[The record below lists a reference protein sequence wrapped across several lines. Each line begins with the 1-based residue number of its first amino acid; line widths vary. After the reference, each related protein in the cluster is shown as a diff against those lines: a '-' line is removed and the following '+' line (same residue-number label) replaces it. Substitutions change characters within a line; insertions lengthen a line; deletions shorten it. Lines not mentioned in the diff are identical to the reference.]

1 MKYRELFKLYN
12 LKNLNQN
19 KWSMFFI
26 ALSIVIT
33 MTVSLILPQI
43 RMSKQEYINQ
53 AMQESNPAD
62 LVVTQSFPSK
72 SFDKAIST
80 YEQEGIQTSYVHSAP
95 VYLKNENNQMM
106 LYLLSGY
113 ENLSEDEVVISE
125 GLANKQHLNV
135 GDTIHLIGIKEQDKA
150 LKITRI
156 EYLPIDVVDDA
167 QVSGYIK
174 TNNLESSYHS
184 DAGLVFISGKSGE
197 LLKQELQ
204 SLESGYKYKTIEDR
218 RNELFSDLDK
228 QIMALNLISTVGY
241 LLAIAVLISGITM
254 LIVRSQKDIAALMLI
269 PIKMKDIIKAMKLEI
284 NILIFTPLIL
294 SVIFSIPL
302 AKMILAAENISV
314 NYTAAYMINI
324 LKFVVFN
331 IFVFLLYRNVAL
343 KYMVNLDPVLIVKGD
358 HGLPNRNRLRNF
370 GIMLSLPVVFSVY
383 AVLLGSGTSMA
394 SNFILLITLCAIFIG
409 ILLLIELITR
419 LPVWKYHRSTLYTF
433 KEIKKNKLVFV
444 IGILNLTMMLWF
456 ILIGFGLA
464 NTLKES
470 VDMGYQQSLPYNYL
484 MKTSDEEAL
493 SKVLINS
500 GDIKAFTIMH
510 YMDAKIENDK
520 VSNKQVRINEIDQKN
535 YTSKFK
541 MTEGQDVFEGNP
553 REILISKAYADA
565 YKINIGNTLE
575 ITNEEKTVNYRV
587 KGTYDSAGIN
597 NNWMLKASENQ
608 YSDTIYLVR
617 AVDDGFL
624 NEVKDSYI
632 ANMNVVGDYLLSK
645 MDSFLTSFKYICFLF
660 IVAAVIFNVNLLSLM
675 NDLNRKEYAII
686 RSLGIGKKILVKQ
699 FVIKAII
706 SIICSLTMSLVLFS
720 VVISVAVSAISKGNV
735 IIDGSMYGF
744 IIFIS
749 VLFVLVGNISL
760 FSRKYNDLEV
770 IRE

>member
-43 RMSKQEYINQ
+43 RMSKQDYINR
-53 AMQESNPAD
+53 AMEESNPAD
-62 LVVTQSFPSK
+62 LVVTQTFPSK
-72 SFDKAIST
+72 SFDKAINA
-80 YEQEGIQTSYVHSAP
+80 YKQEDIQTSFVHSAP
-95 VYLKNENNQMM
+95 VYLENKNNKMM

-113 ENLSEDEVVISE
+113 ENLSDDEIVISE

-135 GDTIHLIGIKEQDKA
+135 GDTIQLIGIKEQDKV

-156 EYLPIDVVDDA
+156 EHLPIDVVEDA

-174 TNNLESSYHS
+174 TKNLETSYHS

-197 LLKQELQ
+197 LLKKELQ
-204 SLESGYKYKTIEDR
+204 SVESGYKYKTIEDR
-218 RNELFSDLDK
+218 RNELFSNLDK

-254 LIVRSQKDIAALMLI
+254 LIVRSQKDIATLMLI

-302 AKMILAAENISV
+302 AKMILAMEGISV
-314 NYTAAYMINI
+314 TYTAVYMINI

-343 KYMVNLDPVLIVKGD
+343 KYMVNLDPILIVKGD
-358 HGLPNRNRLRNF
+358 NGLPKRNKLRSF
-370 GIMLSLPVVFSVY
+370 GIIISLPIVLSIY

-394 SNFILLITLCAIFIG
+394 SNFILLITLSAIFIG
-409 ILLLIELITR
+409 VLLLVELITR
-419 LPVWKYHRSTLYTF
+419 LPVWKHHRSTLYTF
-433 KEIKKNKLVFV
+433 KEIKKNKLIFV
-444 IGILNLTMMLWF
+444 VGILNLTMMLWF

-470 VDMGYQQSLPYNYL
+470 VDVGYEQSLPYNYL
-484 MKTSDEEAL
+484 IKTRDEEAL
-493 SKVLINS
+493 NKVLVNS
-500 GDIKAFTIMH
+500 SDIKTFSIMH
-510 YMDAKIENDK
+510 YMDAKIDNDN

-541 MTEGQDVFEGNP
+541 ITEGQDVFEGNP
-553 REILISKAYADA
+553 REVLISKAYADA
-565 YKINIGNTLE
+565 YKIDIGNTLE
-575 ITNEEKTVNYRV
+575 VSTEETTVKYRV

-597 NNWMLKASENQ
+597 NNWILKASENQ

-617 AVDDGFL
+617 AIDDGFL

-699 FVIKAII
+699 YVIKAII

-720 VVISVAVSAISKGNV
+720 VVISVAVSALSKGNV
-735 IIDGSMYGF
+735 VIDGSMYVF
-744 IIFIS
+744 IILIS
-749 VLFVLVGNISL
+749 VFFVLVGNISL
-760 FSRKYNDLEV
+760 YSGKYNDLEV